1 MGNKFSKPVRHNVRK
16 QGEKPRQYGTIQ
28 ASEGNSMITR
38 EKLIHHAETLRE
50 RHDNLDKEITRL
62 FEQRV
67 DDTKVESLKKQKLK
81 IKDEIEKLYK
91 RIDSIK

>member
-1 MGNKFSKPVRHNVRK
+1 
-16 QGEKPRQYGTIQ
+16 
-28 ASEGNSMITR
+28 MITR

-67 DDTKVESLKKQKLK
+67 DDIKVESLKKQKLK

>member
-1 MGNKFSKPVRHNVRK
+1 
-16 QGEKPRQYGTIQ
+16 
-28 ASEGNSMITR
+28 MITR

-50 RHDNLDKEITRL
+50 RHDDLDKEITRL

-67 DDTKVESLKKQKLK
+67 DDIKVESLKKQKLK

>member
-1 MGNKFSKPVRHNVRK
+1 
-16 QGEKPRQYGTIQ
+16 
-28 ASEGNSMITR
+28 MITR

>member
-1 MGNKFSKPVRHNVRK
+1 
-16 QGEKPRQYGTIQ
+16 
-28 ASEGNSMITR
+28 MITR

-50 RHDNLDKEITRL
+50 RHDDLDKEITRL